1 MWIHVGCSRR
11 EKDHLFRTTFAFG
24 SFFVHYFHWTKIKM
38 VGRLPSCSRR
48 MEVIVIK
55 PPVFFWG
62 GRPVHPSWDSS
73 SFKSVDSG
81 QCPWFSTSWTCQLDT
96 TWYNRP
102 RIEMASHGESWAV
115 HWIHL
120 GSMADFSRWE
130 RFQIAL
136 DGEPTRVLHPV
147 LTEAGCCRSSGI
159 LPSQSS
165 IKFTRFGRYSWC
177 SAVSIEALLKTV
189 LHPLYI
195 YICWWSWW
203 WCWWWW
209 WWWLWWWCVARRH
222 CGSGQNPGICRIY
235 IYIYII
241 HIHTLYCILYIY
253 IYCNVLYC
261 IILYYIISY
270 HIISYYIIV

>member
-195 YICWWSWW
+195 YMLMIMMVM
-203 WCWWWW
+203 
-209 WWWLWWWCVARRH
+209 LMMMMMMIMMMMRRPSSLRVRAKPRH
-222 CGSGQNPGICRIY
+222 LPY

-253 IYCNVLYC
+253 IL
-261 IILYYIISY
+261 
-270 HIISYYIIV
+270 